1 MLLIPALALPPPPT
15 TNTRTDVTP
24 AGTVHS
30 QVPTSLNVRTVSLP
44 TVVEVEIHS
53 AANAGAGIETSN
65 PEIKV
70 VVIIETIFDRAALT
84 FMRTKSRITFT
95 SLFSN

>member
-1 MLLIPALALPPPPT
+1 MSLIPALALPPPPT
-15 TNTRTDVTP
+15 TNTRTEVTP

-44 TVVEVEIHS
+44 TAVEVEIHS
-53 AANAGAGIETSN
+53 AANAGVGIETNN

-70 VVIIETIFDRAALT
+70 VITIETIFGRAALT
-84 FMRTKSRITFT
+84 FLRTKPKITFT
-95 SLFSN
+95 SFI

>member
-1 MLLIPALALPPPPT
+1 MPLIPALALPPPPT
-15 TNTRTDVTP
+15 TNTRTAVTP

-30 QVPTSLNVRTVSLP
+30 QVPTSVNVRTVSLP
-44 TVVEVEIHS
+44 TAVEVEIHS
-53 AANAGAGIETSN
+53 AANAGVGIETNN
-65 PEIKV
+65 PEISV
-70 VVIIETIFDRAALT
+70 AITIETIFDRAALT

>member
-1 MLLIPALALPPPPT
+1 MSLIPALALPPPPT
-15 TNTRTDVTP
+15 TNTRTEVTP

-44 TVVEVEIHS
+44 TAVEVEIHS
-53 AANAGAGIETSN
+53 AANAGAGIETN
-65 PEIKV
+65 KPEIN
-70 VVIIETIFDRAALT
+70 VVITIETILDRAALP

>member
-30 QVPTSLNVRTVSLP
+30 QVPTSAKVRTVSLP

-53 AANAGAGIETSN
+53 AANAGTGIETNN

-70 VVIIETIFDRAALT
+70 VITIETIFDRAALT
-84 FMRTKSRITFT
+84 FMRTKPKDTCT
-95 SLFSN
+95 SLLE

>member
-1 MLLIPALALPPPPT
+1 MSLIPALALPPPPT
-15 TNTRTDVTP
+15 TNTRTEVTP

-44 TVVEVEIHS
+44 TAVEVEIHS
-53 AANAGAGIETSN
+53 AANAGVGIETNN

-70 VVIIETIFDRAALT
+70 VITNETIFGRAALT
-84 FMRTKSRITFT
+84 FMRTKPKDTCT
-95 SLFSN
+95 SLLE